1 MAATLTKHREQI
13 ELLQSKGIQQTDKH
27 SCCETEVSTNI
38 QDDYITSIVFDTLD
52 KNNKK
57 NCASFY
63 GQNSCF
69 ITCTGWT
76 RLCESGV
83 QSKEGYCLYGI
94 TSA

>member
-57 NCASFY
+57 NCA
-63 GQNSCF
+63 
-69 ITCTGWT
+69 
-76 RLCESGV
+76 
-83 QSKEGYCLYGI
+83 
-94 TSA
+94 